1 MKYFLTILIICGLR
15 VNISAQDRPFGLV
28 IHGGAGWISP
38 DFLNEEAQ
46 KSYHSALAAA
56 LDAGYRVL
64 NNGGQAHEAV
74 MEAIKMLEDDPR
86 FNAGKG
92 SVLTAKGKVEMDAA
106 IMRGNDLSAGAVAGI
121 KRAKNPILVANAVMQ
136 HSPHVML
143 AGKGAD
149 RFSKAQG
156 LQLESQAYFITD
168 EKKESLKG
176 IKQRQKIDKHGT
188 VGCVAL
194 DKQGNLAAGTSTG
207 GMMNKA
213 FNRIGDAPVIGAG
226 TYADNRSCAVSCTG
240 HGEYFI
246 RLGVAKEVAALVK
259 HKRYDVYKAAHVV
272 IHEDLSK
279 MGGTGGLIAI
289 DRNGN
294 IAMPFNTPGM
304 FRGYQM
310 SNKPRATF
318 LFSPETEY

>member
-1 MKYFLTILIICGLR
+1 MKYLIILLIIIGL
-15 VNISAQDRPFGLV
+15 NKETTAQERPFGLV

-38 DFLNEEAQ
+38 ERFTEEEQ
-46 KSYHSALAAA
+46 KSYHAALASA
-56 LDAGYRVL
+56 LDAGYQVL
-64 NNGGQAHEAV
+64 NKGGQAHEAV
-74 MEAIKMLEDDPR
+74 IAAIKVLEDDPK

-92 SVLTAKGKVEMDAA
+92 SVLNSKGKVEMDAA
-106 IMRGNDLSAGAVAGI
+106 IMTGHDLSAGAVAGVR
-121 KRAKNPILVANAVMQ
+121 KVKNPILGALAVMKN
-136 HSPHVML
+136 SPHVML
-143 AGKGAD
+143 AGEGAD
-149 RFSKAQG
+149 LFCKEQG
-156 LQLESQAYFITD
+156 LKLEPQSYFITD

-176 IKQRQKIDKHGT
+176 VKHRSKIDKHGT

-207 GMMNKA
+207 GMTNKA
-213 FNRIGDAPVIGAG
+213 YNRIGDAPVIGAG

-246 RLGVAKEVAALVK
+246 RLGIAKEVAALVK
-259 HKRYDVYKAAHVV
+259 HKGYDVYKAAHVV

-279 MGGTGGLIAI
+279 MGGTGGLITI

-310 SNKPRATF
+310 NNKPRATF
-318 LFSPETEY
+318 LFSPETEQ